1 MKRNKWFYRLLP
13 SWTDDHVPFFHFF
26 SLWFAAPWRTRTQ
39 FQKRRHRSWNT
50 CPRATITLKAPAT
63 LLSFSLSLSL
73 SLFLLIFR
81 SFSSFFFLI
90 LKENDF
96 FFTRYR
102 GRRGGGSKKKKR
114 KIKTRVLSPLPEPMK
129 STFMTCPPSKFKKK
143 NENIFHGRAESRK
156 MRDPRTR
163 VEAAWLINKQIVAKK
178 RRRRKARER
187 WSWVDLKKNQK
198 EKEKRAKN
206 SPR

>member
-1 MKRNKWFYRLLP
+1 MILP
-13 SWTDDHVPFFHFF
+13 TVAKLNWRSRAIFPFF

-81 SFSSFFFLI
+81 SFSSFFFLN

-102 GRRGGGSKKKKR
+102 GRRGGGKQKKKR

-143 NENIFHGRAESRK
+143 MRTFFMAEQSRGRWEIRERESR
-156 MRDPRTR
+156 RHD
-163 VEAAWLINKQIVAKK
+163 W
-178 RRRRKARER
+178 
-187 WSWVDLKKNQK
+187 
-198 EKEKRAKN
+198 
-206 SPR
+206 

>member
-1 MKRNKWFYRLLP
+1 MILP
-13 SWTDDHVPFFHFF
+13 TVAKLNWRSRAIFPFFFVVVCGPLADADAVPKEATSKLEHMSTSNHNIESSGHP
-26 SLWFAAPWRTRTQ
+26 SLF
-39 FQKRRHRSWNT
+39 
-50 CPRATITLKAPAT
+50 L
-63 LLSFSLSLSL
+63 SLSLSL

-102 GRRGGGSKKKKR
+102 GRRGGGKQKKKKEN
-114 KIKTRVLSPLPEPMK
+114 KNTRVVTTAGANEINIYDVS
-129 STFMTCPPSKFKKK
+129 SQQIQKK

-187 WSWVDLKKNQK
+187 WSWVDLKKKSKRKRKKSQK
-198 EKEKRAKN
+198 
-206 SPR
+206 